1 MIIIK
6 KYKNRILHIKDN
18 GDRSYLLKVSFKDKN
33 PIEYY
38 HRDNG
43 PCIIESESEHNK
55 NDTFM
60 FLSSSGKRKR
70 WVNIN
75 YSDCPCYSETEYWNL

>member
-1 MIIIK
+1 MIVIK

-18 GDRSYLLKVSFKDKN
+18 GDRSYLLKVSFKDKDS
-33 PIEYY
+33 IEFY

-43 PCIIESESEHNK
+43 PCIIESESEYNK
-55 NDTFM
+55 KDAFM
-60 FLSSSGKRKR
+60 FLSSLGKRKR

-75 YSDCPCYSETEYWNL
+75 YSQSPCYSEAEYWNL